1 LMWKRIQV
9 LFETHPERLQVAE
22 FLLKNGFS
30 IKGDRIYVNEVE
42 LSTLKVA
49 RSIGVDRR
57 TVSETIRALD
67 LDKEVMLLF
76 SKLESAGPSL
86 RAASKQLGLGIVEIT
101 ADNPSKIGILA
112 NASRVLA
119 EHGIGIRQ
127 ALVDDPEL
135 NPNPKL
141 TLIGDRVI
149 PGEAIPLILEIPGV
163 AKVSVY

>member
-1 LMWKRIQV
+1 MWKRIQV

-30 IKGDRIYVNEVE
+30 IKGKRIFVNEVE
-42 LSTLKVA
+42 IPTLKVA
-49 RSIGVDRR
+49 RAVGVDRR
-57 TVSETIRALD
+57 TVNETIRAMD
-67 LDKEVMLLF
+67 LDRKVKTVF

-86 RAASKQLGLGIVEIT
+86 RAAAKQLALGVVEIT
-101 ADNPSKIGILA
+101 ADNPSKVGILA
-112 NASRVLA
+112 NASSVLA
-119 EHGIGIRQ
+119 QHGISIRQ

-141 TLIGDRVI
+141 TLIGDKVI
-149 PGEAIPLILEIPGV
+149 PGKAIPLILKIPGV